1 MSYTGNNHFYWQN
14 TWFNTDVLHG
24 GLFAMSFKG

>member
-1 MSYTGNNHFYWQN
+1 MSYTGKNHFVWQN
-14 TWFNTDVLHG
+14 TWINSDVLRG

>member
-1 MSYTGNNHFYWQN
+1 MSYLGNNHTYWQH
-14 TWFNTDVLHG
+14 TWFNTEALRG

>member
-1 MSYTGNNHFYWQN
+1 MSYTGNKHVYWQN
-14 TWFNTDVLHG
+14 TWFNTDVLRG